1 MKKLMIMLG
10 AVAMAACVQAASM
23 NWSTDMVADPSGNLA
38 MGEGY
43 ISMYLF
49 TINAETYT
57 ALTSGVAD
65 GDISSKVW
73 GAYKGSLASAN
84 ATYVEDGS
92 MMFTLSDSAASYGA
106 GDTAYGVFVM
116 TYDTGDGVS
125 YYKGNV
131 GSYTFEAD
139 VHGTVGAMDTTV
151 FGSNGSTALG
161 WTAVPEPTSGL
172 LMLVGLAGLALRR
185 RRA

>member
-1 MKKLMIMLG
+1 MKKLITAFAAITLG
-10 AVAMAACVQAASM
+10 LSANAAAM
-23 NWSTDMVADPSGNLA
+23 NWSTDMVADPSGNYA

-84 ATYVEDGS
+84 AKYVDDGS
-92 MMFTLSDSAASYGA
+92 MMFTLADGAASYGA

-125 YYKGNV
+125 HYKGNV

-139 VHGTVGAMDTTV
+139 VDGALNSMDSVV